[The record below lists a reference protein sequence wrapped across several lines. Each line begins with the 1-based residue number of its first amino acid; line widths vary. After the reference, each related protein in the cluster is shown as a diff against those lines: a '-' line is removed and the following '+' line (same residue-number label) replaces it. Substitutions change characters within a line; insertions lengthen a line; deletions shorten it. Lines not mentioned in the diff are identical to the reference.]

1 MSLISLIDPR
11 VKISADPTGQAPA
24 LILDV
29 AEEEA
34 HQLSVEITGEPR
46 EFGLDVRDG
55 YFVRPRR
62 VSISG
67 RFVHASTLRPI
78 SLPGY
83 VALQWA
89 LIEQLMVQ
97 PLPLT
102 LSTTLRTYR
111 NMRITDAEAV
121 RMPGKVREI
130 GVRLT
135 LEQVRYLYADVPADV
150 PADTAD
156 AVASDVSVGPVGTV
170 AVPA

>member
-1 MSLISLIDPR
+1 MSLISIIDPR
-11 VKISADPTGQAPA
+11 VKLSIDPTGQATA

-29 AEEEA
+29 ADEES
-34 HQLSVEITGEPR
+34 HQISVTLTSEPR
-46 EFGLDVRDG
+46 EFGVDIRDG
-55 YFVRPRR
+55 YFVQPRR
-62 VSISG
+62 VSIAG

-89 LIEQLMVQ
+89 LIESLMVQ

-102 LSTTLRTYR
+102 LSTTLRTYP
-111 NMRITDAEAV
+111 NMRIASAEAV

-130 GVRLT
+130 GVRLQ

-150 PADTAD
+150 PAATAD
-156 AVASDVSVGPVGTV
+156 AVASEAALGPVGGV